1 MNEERRDKMNLLYL
15 RLYEIKYL
23 NEDEMDELVNL

>member
-1 MNEERRDKMNLLYL
+1 MNEERRDKMNL
-15 RLYEIKYL
+15 LYEIKYL